1 MFAPPS
7 LGVFTGKRRSCHVVV
22 GVTKP
27 SEAAMRVEEAE
38 KARTRAADPEP
49 HSAEW
54 WQERSATELREI
66 IKHGFR
72 LGSAYD
78 GAIAETE
85 RRAREATR
93 RMRDRALA
101 DSRKRAR
108 VRAAVLAAAFV
119 VFAIALAWL
128 WISPRQFG

>member
-1 MFAPPS
+1 MDVKET
-7 LGVFTGKRRSCHVVV
+7 LEVRDGT
-22 GVTKP
+22 
-27 SEAAMRVEEAE
+27 AA
-38 KARTRAADPEP
+38 PEP
-49 HSAEW
+49 YSAEW

-93 RMRDRALA
+93 RMRDQALTE
-101 DSRKRAR
+101 SRKSAR
-108 VRAAVLAAAFV
+108 LRAAVLAAALV
-119 VFAIALAWL
+119 IFATAVIWL

>member
-1 MFAPPS
+1 
-7 LGVFTGKRRSCHVVV
+7 
-22 GVTKP
+22 
-27 SEAAMRVEEAE
+27 MRVEEAE
-38 KARTRAADPEP
+38 SVSTRAADPEP
-49 HSAEW
+49 YSVEW
-54 WQERSATELREI
+54 WQARSAAELREI

-93 RMRDRALA
+93 RMRDQALVE
-101 DSRKRAR
+101 SRKRAR
-108 VRAAVLAAAFV
+108 IRAAVLAAAFV
-119 VFAIALAWL
+119 IFASALMWL

>member
-7 LGVFTGKRRSCHVVV
+7 LGVFRGVRRSCHVVV
-22 GVTKP
+22 GVTNR
-27 SEAAMRVEEAE
+27 SEVAMRVEEAE
-38 KARTRAADPEP
+38 NRGIGAADPKP
-49 HSAEW
+49 YSAEW
-54 WQERSATELREI
+54 WQARSATELREI

-93 RMRDRALA
+93 RVRDQALA
-101 DSRKRAR
+101 ESRKRAR
-108 VRAAVLAAAFV
+108 IRAAVLAAAFV
-119 VFAIALAWL
+119 IFATALIWL
-128 WISPRQFG
+128 WVSLRRFG